1 MSKYPIGAPNL
12 KDEKEMFIGGY
23 WCSKPTERAYQ
34 IIAESGLTH
43 IMVNTM
49 IGHEVEDEG
58 YYKTPFKL
66 ARKNN
71 IKIVMH
77 GMDKGYQFIQQ
88 YKDVFRA
95 NADIFDGVL
104 ACDEPFPHQFDFLSE
119 DVEVYKKDFPDF
131 PYYVNLLP
139 IYADYSQLEM
149 GEYDEYLSNYVK
161 KVFTKFDK
169 KFKVLMC
176 DIYPLLN
183 DVKMYPKW
191 LLNLEMLRE
200 IVDEHNAELYLY
212 LQDQMFWN
220 RRQPRTLAELSI
232 QVYVSMAYGMT
243 GVSHYPYLT
252 PKGSK
257 KGSAG
262 IVYNCGRK
270 SYMFPIVKELNELIR
285 RIDGVYLDFD
295 WKAVIHALGEKN
307 QSCENFDYCKNA
319 VKNYGILKSVKA
331 ERNTVI
337 GCFTNKENYQGFM
350 VANLN
355 EPLELVENNVKLT
368 FDGATDAIV
377 YENGYPKHYNIIDN
391 ELTVKLMAGEGVF
404 VIPYIEKR

>member
-1 MSKYPIGAPNL
+1 MKNYPIGAPNL
-12 KDEKEMFIGGY
+12 KDQKQMFIGGY
-23 WCSKPTERAYQ
+23 WCPKPTEKAYK

-43 IMVNTM
+43 MMVNTM

-58 YYKTPFKL
+58 YYKFPFKL

-95 NADIFDGVL
+95 NADVFDGII
-104 ACDEPFPHQFDFLSE
+104 AYDEPYPTAFDFLSN
-119 DVEVYKKDFPDF
+119 DVEIYKKDFPDF

-149 GEYDEYLSNYVK
+149 GEYDEYLDNYVK
-161 KVFTKFDK
+161 KVFTKFDD
-169 KFKVLMC
+169 KFKILMC

-183 DVKMYPKW
+183 DKKMYPKW

-200 IVDEHNAELYLY
+200 IVDKYDADLYLY

-220 RRQPRTLAELSI
+220 RRQPRTLAEFTI
-232 QVYVSMAYGMT
+232 QVYVSMAYGMK

-252 PKGSK
+252 PKGSI

-262 IVYNCGRK
+262 VVDTVGRR
-270 SYMFPIVKELNELIR
+270 SYVFPIVKELNELIK
-285 RIDGVYLDFD
+285 RIDGVYLEFD
-295 WKAVIHALGEKN
+295 WKAVIHALGSEDKV
-307 QSCENFDYCKNA
+307 CENFEYCKNA
-319 VKNYGILKSVKA
+319 VKNYGILKEVKA
-331 ERNTVI
+331 ERSTVV

-355 EPLELVENNVKLT
+355 EPLELVENNVTLT
-368 FDGATDAIV
+368 FDNATDAIV
-377 YENGYPKHYNIIDN
+377 YENGYAKHYNIKGN
-391 ELTVKLMAGEGVF
+391 ELKIKLLAGEGVF
-404 VIPYIEKR
+404 VIPYIEKQ